1 MGKVYDAKALF
12 DVAKDRE
19 KAYDELLSQL
29 GELTKAL
36 QGVADLDGS
45 LEGKGADN
53 IKSFYKQHADTA
65 GQWENLIKMQQSYFS
80 TLHVKAEKAKLSGS
94 TIVTESFL
102 ETELKNA
109 NSNAKEMV
117 AQQHDDLQSILN
129 GIDDI
134 VSISAF
140 STSEFNDKIEEA
152 EKKRT
157 DTIEAVNQLDAEWSK
172 EYSEMDDFYAVVDTL
187 VSGLELATSQGGSV
201 YQLAFDEKAYHDSEL
216 YKVQTKLN
224 DYATSYV
231 DYNKQQE
238 EVYELEKKQEEEA
251 NKPWYEK
258 TWDAVSTFTGEVS
271 GYYDYKRA
279 AEGVDPV
286 TGEKLSTSQRV
297 AAGAMAAAG
306 FIPVVGWVGRAAK
319 GGKAIYK
326 TAKGLSAADH
336 ALDAYKSAKSFKV
349 LEQTEKG
356 LYGLVAANGLGEYMT
371 GRDMFGNKISEEQ
384 RKASLL
390 QALGIAGAGA
400 LSTKVAG
407 KMGQSLATKGTEKLN
422 NMRNTLR
429 TSAVANV
436 TKQAYQSVK
445 NAPASWTQS
454 LHKTYNNILDSSM
467 PRLMPDLVP
476 VGPALAQQ
484 TVRETL
490 QNVKQQTM
498 QMAQALYNPTAKR
511 YQDPETGRFVANPNV
526 ERVEKPV
533 VKEVEKV
540 QEVTKGTGEVS
551 KKSATRTFNSTYE
564 ERLAQ
569 TPVNNGKWTGERGES
584 TFIHENEKVNEILS
598 QVDKKG
604 IDYSDAVPDFSP
616 VSKGRVEIEG
626 MSIDRDINF
635 KKADERLAEK
645 CGVTPKEVRKW
656 RKQNK
661 YTWHEDNDLKTMDL
675 VPSVINSKFGHLGGV
690 SEAGKAEKK
699 L

>member
-1 MGKVYDAKALF
+1 VGKVYDAKALF

-29 GELTKAL
+29 GELKKAL
-36 QGVADLDGS
+36 QGVADLEGS

-80 TLHVKAEKAKLSGS
+80 TLHVKAEKAKLTGS
-94 TIVTESFL
+94 TIVDESFL

-467 PRLMPDLVP
+467 PRL
-476 VGPALAQQ
+476 GPELAPAGSALAQQ

-490 QNVKQQTM
+490 QNVKKQTM
-498 QMAQALYNPTAKR
+498 QMIEKPVK
-511 YQDPETGRFVANPNV
+511 V
-526 ERVEKPV
+526 ERVSER
-533 VKEVEKV
+533 
-540 QEVTKGTGEVS
+540 QIQTGT
-551 KKSATRTFNSTYE
+551 
-564 ERLAQ
+564 
-569 TPVNNGKWTGERGES
+569 
-584 TFIHENEKVNEILS
+584 
-598 QVDKKG
+598 KG
-604 IDYSDAVPDFSP
+604 IDNANRLIPGTPGNPTSGDPTKLGKNLLESMGLPRSKSWKGYQAQHIIPSQLNKHPVIKKIGMEMNDSTNGIFLPIPSDD
-616 VSKGRVEIEG
+616 VSSLSRHRGFHSVY
-626 MSIDRDINF
+626 NN
-635 KKADERLAEK
+635 
-645 CGVTPKEVRKW
+645 VVRKQLDKMDVNQDIAVLE
-656 RKQNK
+656 KQVYELQQK
-661 YTWHEDNDLKTMDL
+661 LKKGVENGLPLYKTK
-675 VPSVINSKFGHLGGV
+675 INNIEEFYKS
-690 SEAGKAEKK
+690 GKNKK
-699 L
+699 LPVWNRGGGATEELWERWLSK